1 MKSVKELLRQKRDG
15 RELSPEEIRFFI
27 DGVVASSV
35 SAAQVGAFCMAACT
49 RGLSVEETSAL
60 TMAMTN
66 SGATLSK
73 VPTGRKRLD
82 KHSTGGVGDKVSL
95 LLAPLAAAC
104 GLDVP
109 MISGRG
115 LGHTGGTLDKLES
128 VIGFSTQITEH
139 EMDACLQR
147 SGLFMAGQTVDIAPA
162 DKVLYAIR
170 DVTGTVENVGLITA
184 SILSK
189 KFAESLDGLVMDM
202 KVGTAAFMQTLDQAK
217 ELAASMQRVCE
228 IVGVPVRFVFTRMDE
243 PLGYAVGNW
252 LEIAEA
258 EHALATSAE
267 YSLAEITIELTSH
280 MVHLAG
286 TCATLHES
294 RQLVVRQWKHGIAH
308 QLFHHMIAQQG
319 GRWHESVS
327 TYAQLKPA
335 IVGARASGWLTQI
348 DARAVA
354 DAVVRAG
361 GGRMREDDHI
371 DPSAGVVFHYERGTE
386 VRSGD
391 ALASVYARDIGT
403 RDRLAAEVAQIL
415 QTTTAPVERKPS
427 MILEV
432 W

>member
-15 RELSPEEIRFFI
+15 HEFSPDEIRQFI
-27 DGVVASSV
+27 DGVVASNV
-35 SAAQVGAFCMAACT
+35 SSAQVGAFCMAACT

-60 TMAMTN
+60 TMAMAS
-66 SGATLSK
+66 SGVMLSR

-128 VIGFSTQITEH
+128 VIGFSTQITLQ
-139 EMDACLQR
+139 EMDACLLNT
-147 SGLFMAGQTVDIAPA
+147 GVFMAGQTHDLAPA

-189 KFAESLDGLVMDM
+189 KFAESLDGLVLDM
-202 KVGTAAFMQTLDQAK
+202 KVGSAAFMQTLDQAK
-217 ELAASMQRVCE
+217 ELAASMKRVCE
-228 IVGVPVRFVFTRMDE
+228 AVGIPVRCVFTRMDE

-267 YSLAEITIELTSH
+267 HALAEVTIELTSH
-280 MVHLAG
+280 MVHVAG
-286 TCATLHES
+286 LRETLQES
-294 RQLVVRQWKHGIAH
+294 RQLVVRQWKHGVAH

-319 GRWHESVS
+319 GRWHESVEV
-327 TYAQLKPA
+327 YAQREPA
-335 IVGARASGWLTQI
+335 VISAQESGWVQAI
-348 DARAVA
+348 DGRAVA
-354 DAVVRAG
+354 EAVLRAG
-361 GGRMREDDHI
+361 GGRMREDDHV
-371 DPSAGVVFHYERGTE
+371 DPSAGVVFHCERGSE
-386 VRSGD
+386 VRTGD
-391 ALASVYARDIGT
+391 ALARVYARDVRE
-403 RDRLAAEVAQIL
+403 RDRLAAEIDNIL

>member
-15 RELSPEEIRFFI
+15 RELSPEDVRFFI
-27 DGVVASSV
+27 DGVVAGSV
-35 SAAQVGAFCMAACT
+35 STAQVGAFCMAACT

-60 TMAMTN
+60 TMAMTH

-147 SGLFMAGQTVDIAPA
+147 NGLFMAGQTVDIAPA

-189 KFAESLDGLVMDM
+189 KFAESLDGVVMDM
-202 KVGTAAFMQTLDQAK
+202 KVGSAAFMQTLDQAK

-228 IVGVPVRFVFTRMDE
+228 TVGVPVRFVFTRMDE

-267 YSLAEITIELTSH
+267 HSLAEVTIELTSH

-286 TCATLHES
+286 VCSTLQDS
-294 RQLVVRQWKHGIAH
+294 RQLVVRAWKQGTAH

-319 GRWHESVS
+319 GRWHESVEE
-327 TYAQLKPA
+327 YAQLEPA
-335 IVGARASGWLTQI
+335 VIRADASGWVQAI
-348 DARAVA
+348 DARDVAEAVL
-354 DAVVRAG
+354 RAG
-361 GGRMREDDHI
+361 GGRMREDDRI
-371 DPSAGVVFHYERGTE
+371 DPSAGVVFHCERGSE

-391 ALASVYARDIGT
+391 ALASIYARDARR
-403 RDRLAAEVAQIL
+403 RDQLASEISHIL
-415 QTTTAPVERKPS
+415 HTTTAPVERKPS